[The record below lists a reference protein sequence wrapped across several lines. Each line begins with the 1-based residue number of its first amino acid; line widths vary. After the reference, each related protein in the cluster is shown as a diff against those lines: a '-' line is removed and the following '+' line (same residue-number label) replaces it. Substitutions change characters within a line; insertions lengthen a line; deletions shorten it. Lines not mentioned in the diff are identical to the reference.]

1 MLTYT
6 KVKLNNSAWE
16 VFYNTADSIHVLASD
31 DIQERYALELRKARN
46 YRLFSVRTKHS
57 YQHGRLIA
65 FAVAYGSKIDDV
77 RRDVFISTE
86 ATDGDIA
93 ELKYRCSADG
103 FKVGAAA

>member
-65 FAVAYGSKIDDV
+65 FAVAYGSKVDDV

-93 ELKYRCSADG
+93 ELKYRCGAD
-103 FKVGAAA
+103 FEEARVAA

>member
-46 YRLFSVRTKHS
+46 YRLFSMRTKHS

-65 FAVAYGSKIDDV
+65 FAVAYGSKIDDI
-77 RRDVFISTE
+77 RRDVFISAE
-86 ATDGDIA
+86 ASNSDIA
-93 ELKYRCSADG
+93 ELKYRCGAD
-103 FKVGAAA
+103 FEEARVAA